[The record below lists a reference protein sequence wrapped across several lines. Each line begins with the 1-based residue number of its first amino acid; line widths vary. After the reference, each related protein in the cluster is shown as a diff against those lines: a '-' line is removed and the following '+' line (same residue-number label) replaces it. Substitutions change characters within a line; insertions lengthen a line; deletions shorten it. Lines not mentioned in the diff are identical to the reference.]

1 MPKWKVID
9 AFAHFGAETNNSY
22 AWSAQ
27 SADGA
32 TTVITLWQ
40 DEIEDDGTK
49 VRADFFNHPKLE
61 HWVKQP
67 NNKGRKRHLQN
78 IWEGDKTFK
87 VVMLKAK
94 DVDAKT
100 RSAKERWPDD
110 NLTMTLL
117 DFNPETGEFLAEGV
131 RTKPIASSK
140 GEGWTDQ
147 ELAACVAAYRELW
160 LAQEAG
166 TKVNKSALRRAV
178 VKAALQARGESAYEF
193 RMQNISAVIDELG
206 LGYVQGY
213 LPLRNVGAAKD
224 RIIELI
230 NEHWD
235 RTAEPEA
242 PTSDPDELAT
252 RVESA
257 TQKFEKGKL
266 PQPSG
271 SKAPART
278 TSSSNQFVR
287 DPNVIAWVCDEA
299 DGHCDAC
306 EEVAPFNR
314 ADGSPY
320 LEVHHIRLLAE
331 GGPDTP
337 DNAIAGCPNCHRRL
351 HHAEDRDSF
360 RKAVIAKVSRL
371 IDYPKRSLK
380 A

>member
-9 AFAHFGAETNNSY
+9 AFAHLGAETNNSY

-61 HWVKQP
+61 RWVNQRG
-67 NNKGRKRHLQN
+67 NKGRKRHLQD
-78 IWEGDKTFK
+78 IWDGRKTFK
-87 VVMLKAK
+87 VVMLIAQ
-94 DVDAKT
+94 DVDAET

-117 DFNPETGEFLAEGV
+117 GFDPETGEFLAEGV
-131 RTKPIASSK
+131 RTKPIASPK

-147 ELAACVAAYRELW
+147 ELGACVAAYRELW
-160 LAQEAG
+160 LAQEAN
-166 TKVNKSALRRAV
+166 TKVNKSALRRQV
-178 VKAALQARGESAYEF
+178 VKNALLARGESAYEF

-230 NEHWD
+230 NEYWN
-235 RTAEPEA
+235 RAAEPEA
-242 PTSDPDELAT
+242 PTADPDELAT

-257 TQKFEKGKL
+257 AQKFEKGKL

-299 DGHCDAC
+299 DGRCDAC
-306 EEVAPFNR
+306 EEAAPFNR

-320 LEVHHIRLLAE
+320 LEVHHVRPLSE

-337 DNAIAGCPNCHRRL
+337 DNAMAGCPNCHRRL

-360 RKAVIAKVSRL
+360 RKTIIACASSDNLRLLAV
-371 IDYPKRSLK
+371 
-380 A
+380 